1 MLSTIFGK
9 TADLLDK
16 RFLVGLLLPSLGFIA
31 AVGAL
36 VVTAIGWADAR
47 DLAGT
52 IPSPE
57 RWLIVAAATAVVLLF
72 AVIIGTQVNSL
83 VGWWEGYWRPS
94 CLRRP
99 GIWVE
104 RCRYGRLDD
113 DDSSDSTRMLRE
125 FPSNTEDF
133 LPTRLGNAL
142 LAAENYSRERYG
154 LDSVLFWPR
163 QYLLLPDA
171 VRTVVDDGRRAID
184 QFVVVAT
191 LSAATAL
198 VAGGMGV
205 TGLLGSTVWIPSA
218 LGAAGL
224 TFLTYRSAVSAAIA
238 FGDLVRSAYDLY
250 RRDLL
255 SALGIAA
262 AETPEE
268 ERRLWIAIGQ
278 YLFRGATDTGDETLI
293 RYIRSPKSD

>member
-9 TADLLDK
+9 TADLMDK
-16 RFLVGLLLPSLGFIA
+16 RFLIGLLLPCLGFVA
-31 AVGAL
+31 ALGAL
-36 VVTAIGWADAR
+36 VITAVGWSDAR
-47 DLAGT
+47 TLAGT

-57 RWLIVAAATAVVLLF
+57 RWLIVAAAAAAVLLI
-72 AVIIGTQVNSL
+72 AVLIGTQVNTL

-99 GIWVE
+99 GIRFE
-104 RCRYGRLDD
+104 RWRYGRRDD
-113 DDSSDSTRMLRE
+113 NDSSDSTRMLRE
-125 FPSNTEDF
+125 FPSSTEDF

-171 VRTVVDDGRRAID
+171 VRTVVDDGRRAVD

-191 LSAATAL
+191 LSAATAV
-198 VAGGMGV
+198 VAVGMGV
-205 TGLLGSTVWIPSA
+205 RGLLSGMVWIPSA

-224 TFLTYRSAVSAAIA
+224 AFVTYRSAVSAAIA
-238 FGDLVRSAYDLY
+238 FGDLVRSVYDLY

-255 SALGIAA
+255 SALGVAYP
-262 AETPEE
+262 ETPEE
-268 ERRLWIAIGQ
+268 EHRLWTAIGQ
-278 YLFRGATDTGDETLI
+278 YLFRGATDSADEALI
-293 RYIRSPKSD
+293 RYIRSPKAD